1 MQDNRSSE
9 ESVVLNLEIY
19 TKNKLSK
26 PSIERN
32 SDLPSKERNIFEK
45 ILEKKCTTIN
55 P

>member
-32 SDLPSKERNIFEK
+32 SDFPSKETSLKK